1 MGFILDGLETE
12 SYDRQYSDR
21 ELLNRIVGYFRPYG
35 GRMALIAVMIT
46 LNSVM
51 GALGPIVIARA
62 IGLLETNPTT
72 VTMALI
78 ALGVSLVGASAW
90 VFNYVR
96 QMFSARVTSNV
107 VLKLREDVFNATV
120 RHDMSFYDEHPSG
133 KIVSRVTSDTQ
144 DFAEVVNL
152 TLNML
157 SQLLLVA
164 MLIIYLLTVNAS
176 LTLLL
181 IAMAPFAAAIALSFR
196 RLARRVTQNARRVT
210 AIINAQIQESI
221 SGILVAKSFRQ
232 EAAIY
237 DTFDANNRQG
247 YRVGL
252 TRGLTL
258 SGIFPLMGFASGL
271 GTAIVFFAGGLATR
285 TTIAPAEWYL
295 FMQTVGFFWFPVTSI
310 ASFWSQF
317 QDGLSAAERVFAL
330 IDREPR
336 VKQTAAESVGP
347 RAAEEQGSRGE
358 REQGREEA
366 GEPVAQAA
374 RVAQAVQLAGMEER
388 KGAAE
393 KESRGEQE
401 LLAGE
406 STPAPLHPRS
416 SAATPPTY
424 GRIEFRHVRFS
435 YTDREVVLPDFSL
448 DIRAGETVALV
459 GHTGAGKSSIGKLI
473 TRFYEF
479 QGGEITLDG
488 RDIRTLDLGQYRR
501 QIGLVPQE
509 PFLFAGTVAD
519 NIRYG
524 RPEAGAPEV
533 ERAARAISGG
543 EWLAALPAGLET
555 DVGERGGNLSMGQ
568 RQLVALARVVL
579 KDPAIFILDE
589 ATASIDPFTETQI
602 QEGLQ
607 EIMRDRTS
615 LIIAHRLFTVRHADR
630 IIVIRDGRIIE
641 EGKHEELLA
650 AGGHYAEL
658 YNTYFRHQALE
669 YVESSAWRKDSTSVD
684 NPSDPL

>member
-21 ELLNRIVGYFRPYG
+21 ELLDRIVSYFRPYR

-62 IGLLETNPTT
+62 VGLLETSPEGTAT
-72 VTMALI
+72 LPVMLLI
-78 ALGVSLVGASAW
+78 ALGVSLIGASAW
-90 VFNYVR
+90 VFNYIR
-96 QMFSARVTSNV
+96 QLFSARVTSNA
-107 VLKLREDVFNATV
+107 VLQLREDVFNATV

-144 DFAEVVNL
+144 DFAEVINL
-152 TLNML
+152 TLNLL
-157 SQLLLVA
+157 SQVLLVV
-164 MLIIYLLTVNAS
+164 MLIVYLLTVNAP

-181 IAMAPFAAAIALSFR
+181 IAMAPFAALLALSFR

-232 EAAIY
+232 EPAIY
-237 DTFDANNRQG
+237 ATFDANNRQG

-258 SGIFPLMGFASGL
+258 SGIFPIMGLASGL
-271 GTAIVFFAGGLATR
+271 GTAIVFYAGGLATR
-285 TTIAPAEWYL
+285 TSIDPAEWYL

-336 VKQTAAESVGP
+336 VRQTGNEPV
-347 RAAEEQGSRGE
+347 GSRPRTTDHGPQTE
-358 REQGREEA
+358 GNLDMHEQPSSVVRR
-366 GEPVAQAA
+366 P
-374 RVAQAVQLAGMEER
+374 
-388 KGAAE
+388 
-393 KESRGEQE
+393 
-401 LLAGE
+401 
-406 STPAPLHPRS
+406 S
-416 SAATPPTY
+416 SAFTPPTL

-435 YTDREVVLPDFSL
+435 YTDSEVVLPDFSL

-473 TRFYEF
+473 MRFYEF
-479 QGGEITLDG
+479 QGGEIALDG
-488 RDIRTLDLGQYRR
+488 RDVRALDLGQYRL

-509 PFLFAGTVAD
+509 PFLFAGSVAD

-524 RPEAGAPEV
+524 RPEATDDDVVA
-533 ERAARAISGG
+533 AARTVSGG
-543 EWLAALPAGLET
+543 EWLASLPAGLQT

-568 RQLVALARVVL
+568 RQPVALARVVL

-607 EIMRDRTS
+607 AVMRDRTS

-630 IIVIRDGRIIE
+630 IIVMRDGGIIE

-658 YNTYFRHQALE
+658 YNTYFRHQSLDAILDPSWRISFQPDELE
-669 YVESSAWRKDSTSVD
+669 SG
-684 NPSDPL
+684 SD